1 MARQTTTTTTSSE
14 PAAAAAASKGPD
26 IETLKQRHA
35 ELDRERT
42 TAKANLANAT
52 RQLAELKAEA
62 KNLYGTDDLDA
73 LRVKLQE
80 MREQNERK
88 RAEYQRHLEEIE
100 AKLTEVDRKF
110 GEVR

>member
-1 MARQTTTTTTSSE
+1 MARETMTTPTTAQTD
-14 PAAAAAASKGPD
+14 AAVAPRKPTD

-35 ELDRERT
+35 ELDRARV
-42 TAKANLANAT
+42 TAEANLKNAT
-52 RQLAELKAEA
+52 EQLAELKEEA
-62 KNLYGTDDLDA
+62 MKLYGTDDLDA
-73 LRVKLQE
+73 LRAKLQE

-110 GEVR
+110 GEIR

>member
-1 MARQTTTTTTSSE
+1 MTPTMTAPTDGTRKPT
-14 PAAAAAASKGPD
+14 D

-35 ELDRERT
+35 ELDRARV
-42 TAKANLANAT
+42 TAQANLRNAT
-52 RQLAELKAEA
+52 EQLAELKEEA
-62 KNLYGTDDLDA
+62 MKLYGTDDLDA
-73 LRVKLQE
+73 LRAKLQE

-110 GEVR
+110 GEIR